1 MSMGE
6 GRRDSTEGDGEVTAV
21 EGEEGEE
28 GEELEELGATLTS
41 GVVDESD
48 AIDETGGGSA

>member
-1 MSMGE
+1 MGE